1 MYNIND
7 LDNDLINEFKT
18 LGISDENDMI
28 IILNGLDSLAEIG
41 YTIYKK
47 GRNDCILPPKIEQFC
62 H

>member
-28 IILNGLDSLAEIG
+28 IILNGLDGMAEIG
-41 YTIYKK
+41 YKIYKK
-47 GRNDCILPPKIEQFC
+47 RRKDE
-62 H
+62 

>member
-1 MYNIND
+1 MYSKND

-28 IILNGLDSLAEIG
+28 TILNGLDGLAEIG

-47 GRNDCILPPKIEQFC
+47 RRNDD
-62 H
+62 

>member
-1 MYNIND
+1 MYSKND

-28 IILNGLDSLAEIG
+28 SILNGLDGLAEIG

-47 GRNDCILPPKIEQFC
+47 GRNDD
-62 H
+62 